1 MPDTK
6 TAKIHSKNTR
16 LKGGNVIINIYIDG
30 DEAELL
36 TALADHDGVTVEEY
50 ANEMFGDLLGRIW
63 QDIKAEFLN

>member
-1 MPDTK
+1 M
-6 TAKIHSKNTR
+6 
-16 LKGGNVIINIYIDG
+16 IINIYIDG